1 MLGMMGRPMMLRTM
15 GRLRAI
21 AVAACIP
28 AAIGAVAPEAGAQDR
43 ATSVGREPP
52 AAFSALFLSTGTL
65 LMDVSKL
72 NPHFERLD
80 LDVKNRPGFYTLS
93 NDGYSVGVGG
103 YGVVYNRLLLGAE
116 FSTADIGSE
125 SSPSGK
131 TNQLTTWYGMGTIGY
146 AAWTTWRLN
155 VTPFVG
161 IGAGT
166 ATLTLQSRDGGAT
179 VSPNQDPTFD
189 EVVMSPGLQ
198 SVMKGRYVMVQPG
211 LAVDYLVLRDTK
223 SSVGLTI
230 GLRFASAISPN
241 RTTWT
246 YGGRTVYGGPDAGP
260 TGGTVRIVAGIGGFR
275 LAGSR

>member
-1 MLGMMGRPMMLRTM
+1 MLGTM
-15 GRLRAI
+15 GRLRTFAVAALVLAAI
-21 AVAACIP
+21 AVAASP
-28 AAIGAVAPEAGAQDR
+28 AAAQDR
-43 ATSVGREPP
+43 TAPVRQEPP
-52 AAFSALFLSTGTL
+52 AAFSSFFLSTGTL
-65 LMDVSKL
+65 LMDVTKL

-80 LDVKNRPGFYTLS
+80 LDAKNRPGFFALS
-93 NDGYSVGVGG
+93 NDAYSVGVGG
-103 YGVVYNRLLLGAE
+103 YGVIYNRVLLGAE

-125 SSPSGK
+125 SSPVGK

-146 AAWTTWRLN
+146 AAWTTWNLS

-179 VSPNQDPTFD
+179 VRPDQDPTFD
-189 EVVMSPGLQ
+189 EVIMSPGLR
-198 SVMKGRYVMVQPG
+198 SVMKGRYVLVQPG

-223 SSVGLTI
+223 SSLGLTI
-230 GLRFASAISPN
+230 GVRLGSNISPN

-260 TGGTVRIVAGIGGFR
+260 TGGTFRIVAGIGGFR
-275 LAGSR
+275 LAGR